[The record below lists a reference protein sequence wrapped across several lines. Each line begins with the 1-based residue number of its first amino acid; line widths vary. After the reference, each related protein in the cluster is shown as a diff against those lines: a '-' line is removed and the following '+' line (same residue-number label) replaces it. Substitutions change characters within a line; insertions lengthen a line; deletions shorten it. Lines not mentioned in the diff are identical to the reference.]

1 MSKERYVE
9 LVTKF
14 CKLVNLDQPE
24 NILAG
29 NAVEIDGVDFYLSH
43 KEETDPEVL
52 IIYCDFGSPKKDRLL
67 DVYRALLEANMTIY
81 GSNSPAFMLSP
92 TGNVALA
99 YHYHLEQ
106 VAPEQLL
113 GLFTTLTEQAKEW
126 NKHYFL

>member
-1 MSKERYVE
+1 M
-9 LVTKF
+9 
-14 CKLVNLDQPE
+14 
-24 NILAG
+24 
-29 NAVEIDGVDFYLSH
+29 EIDGVDFYLSH

-52 IIYCDFGSPKKDRLL
+52 VVYCNFGAPKKDRLL
-67 DVYRALLEANMTIY
+67 DVYRALLEANMVIY

-113 GLFTTLTEQAKEW
+113 GLFTTLAAQAKEW
-126 NKHYFL
+126 NMHYFL